1 MQLRPLILLGI
12 TASMVS
18 GVALGVLGY
27 RAWLAPPPTSDTAKM
42 FDRVLTEVQ
51 ESYVEEIPR
60 ETLVS
65 NALRGMLHDLDRHS
79 VFLEAK
85 DWDTLKSETTGNFG
99 GVGIELGFRDGVFT
113 VVTPMAGTPAE
124 AAGIRAGDRILEI
137 DATPAGDLALPEM
150 VERLRGEPGST
161 VQLRIESSE
170 DTSPRSIELVRD
182 IIHINSVSARQLEPG
197 YGYVRINQ
205 FRVETGEEFSAA
217 LTELNAEAGGNLK
230 GLVLDLRNNPGGVLQ
245 ASVAVADSLLGQG
258 LIVYTQGRQPSR
270 QIKFKA
276 AREDQLD
283 GAPVVVLING
293 GSASAAEVVAGALQ
307 DHGRARLLGSRSYGK
322 GSVQTV
328 VELDGDA
335 AIKLTTAHYY
345 TPNGRNIHEQGI
357 EPDVSLK
364 DDPSPDDDEAVI
376 GEALSLLKA
385 GEDDLQ
391 ARS

>member
-1 MQLRPLILLGI
+1 MQVRPFILLGI

-27 RAWLAPPPTSDTAKM
+27 RAWLAPPPISDTAQM

-51 ESYVEEIPR
+51 ESYVEEIPK
-60 ETLVS
+60 EDLFS
-65 NALRGMLHDLDRHS
+65 NALRGMLRDLDRHS
-79 VFLEAK
+79 VFLAAS

-137 DATPAGDLALPEM
+137 DATPAGELALPEM
-150 VERLRGEPGST
+150 VQRLRGEPGSI
-161 VQLRIESSE
+161 VQLRIESTE
-170 DTSPRSIELVRD
+170 DTPPRNVELVRD
-182 IIHINSVSARQLEPG
+182 IIHINSVNARELEPG
-197 YGYVRINQ
+197 YGYIRINQ
-205 FRVETGEEFSAA
+205 FRVETGEEFSSA
-217 LTELNAEAGGNLK
+217 LTDLNAKAGGVLK

-245 ASVAVADSLLGQG
+245 ASVAVADSLLGEG

-276 AREDQLD
+276 AREDQLQ

-328 VELDGDA
+328 VELDGEA

-345 TPNGRNIHEQGI
+345 TPNGRNIHEHGI
-357 EPDVSLK
+357 EPDVPLE
-364 DDPSPDDDEAVI
+364 DDPSPDDDETVI
-376 GEALSLLKA
+376 GAALNVLKT
-385 GEDDLQ
+385 GEEQLQ

>member
-60 ETLVS
+60 DTLVS

-137 DATPAGDLALPEM
+137 DATPAGDLCA
-150 VERLRGEPGST
+150 
-161 VQLRIESSE
+161 
-170 DTSPRSIELVRD
+170 
-182 IIHINSVSARQLEPG
+182 VS
-197 YGYVRINQ
+197 
-205 FRVETGEEFSAA
+205 
-217 LTELNAEAGGNLK
+217 
-230 GLVLDLRNNPGGVLQ
+230 
-245 ASVAVADSLLGQG
+245 
-258 LIVYTQGRQPSR
+258 
-270 QIKFKA
+270 
-276 AREDQLD
+276 
-283 GAPVVVLING
+283 
-293 GSASAAEVVAGALQ
+293 
-307 DHGRARLLGSRSYGK
+307 RARPCSYASNPRK
-322 GSVQTV
+322 IRRPAVSSWCVTSS
-328 VELDGDA
+328 
-335 AIKLTTAHYY
+335 ISTA
-345 TPNGRNIHEQGI
+345 
-357 EPDVSLK
+357 
-364 DDPSPDDDEAVI
+364 
-376 GEALSLLKA
+376 
-385 GEDDLQ
+385 
-391 ARS
+391 

>member
-1 MQLRPLILLGI
+1 MHLRPLILLGI

-27 RAWLAPPPTSDTAKM
+27 RAWLAPPLTSDTAKM

-51 ESYVEEIPR
+51 ASYVEDVPR
-60 ETLVS
+60 EDLVS
-65 NALRGMLHDLDRHS
+65 NALRGMLRDLDRHS
-79 VFLEAK
+79 VFLEPKA
-85 DWDTLKSETTGNFG
+85 WDTLKSETTGNFG

-113 VVTPMAGTPAE
+113 VVTPMSGTPAE

-137 DATPAGDLALPEM
+137 DDTPVGGLALPEM
-150 VERLRGEPGST
+150 VERLRGEPGSV
-161 VQLRIESSE
+161 VQLRIESS
-170 DTSPRSIELVRD
+170 DDSAPRDVELVRD
-182 IIHINSVSARQLEPG
+182 IIHINSVNARLLEPG

-205 FRVETGEEFSAA
+205 FRVETGDEFSAA
-217 LTELNAEAGGNLK
+217 LAELAAKTRGPLK

-245 ASVAVADSLLGQG
+245 ASVAVADSLLDHG

-270 QIKFKA
+270 KIRFKA
-276 AREDQLD
+276 ANEDELA

-328 VELDGDA
+328 VEIDGEA

-345 TPNGRNIHEQGI
+345 TPKGRNIHEQGI
-357 EPDVSLK
+357 EPDLPLE
-364 DDPSPDDDEAVI
+364 DDPSPEDDEAVI
-376 GEALSLLKA
+376 DQALSVLKA
-385 GEDDLQ
+385 AGDTLQ